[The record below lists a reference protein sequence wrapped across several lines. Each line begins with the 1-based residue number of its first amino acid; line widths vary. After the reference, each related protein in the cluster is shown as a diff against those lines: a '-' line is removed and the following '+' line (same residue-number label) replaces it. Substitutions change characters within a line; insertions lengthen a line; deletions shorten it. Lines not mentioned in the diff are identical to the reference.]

1 MLASA
6 PAQAT
11 VVVRSTPQIGNR
23 ITLGL
28 MFLMVLSSSVVFI
41 EPAPYELLF
50 LVFALA
56 AGAFGLTIRKTALP
70 LIFLMLM
77 WCVGGAFSTMPVFN
91 DSKAVTYLVVS
102 AYLQLMTIVFACYF
116 AVDTARRINIMRN
129 AYIIAAVF
137 TAALGIAAYFRLTP
151 GTDLLLENGRVR
163 ATFKDPNIFGPFLIL
178 PLLFLIQSIIYI
190 GVRLRYVILTAI
202 IMIGVFLSFSRGAW
216 GHFAFS
222 AMLMIYL
229 MVITTRSAHLRLRI
243 VALTVLAGI
252 VMSGLLAGLISM
264 SAVGD
269 LFTERANLAQSYDVG
284 HGGRFG
290 VQIASFEAILE
301 NPNGLGPEQFGKK
314 FLQAPHNVYINAF
327 VAYGWC
333 GGFAYLALVLI
344 TLGSGL
350 RALLVSTPWQPQFIA
365 IYSTF
370 AGVAAEGLIID
381 TDHWRHFFLLLGL
394 VWGLIGAT
402 NRKRQYAV
410 NQGLQPIRC

>member
-50 LVFALA
+50 LGFALA

-116 AVDTARRINIMRN
+116 AVDTVRRINIMRN

-163 ATFKDPNIFGPFLIL
+163 ATFKDPNVFGPFLIL

-290 VQIASFEAILE
+290 VQIASVEAILE

-314 FLQAPHNVYINAF
+314 FLKAPHNVYINAF

-333 GGFAYLALVLI
+333 GGFAYMALVLI
-344 TLGSGL
+344 TLGFGL